1 MSEDEIRGRYSLQF
15 QRTRKQ
21 IGLFML
27 QLSQLHQAAAKKKQ
41 GEDES
46 CIVDVTD
53 SSDEVEDPIW
63 KRQSIY
69 KLYSF
74 IKDRNENKF
83 EPLLVSIGPYH
94 HGKKQLKAMEVHKRR
109 ALRHFI
115 KRSCLPFQVYKN
127 AMMVEVKE
135 LQESYDQLDE
145 EYLNN
150 PDQFIELM
158 MVDGCFILEFMDL
171 LSGAPKDYDSNDPV
185 FSYYGCII
193 HYNCI
198 MRDMLLLENQLP
210 YLVLEKLVFVSQLSD
225 RVAQNSVHAILSQ
238 MMMYAPDMDPG
249 RHMLDMYMKGLFKGP
264 RAPENEADR
273 IVHVSASQLHQAG
286 IQFNKVPSF
295 SSIGFDQNRAILNLP
310 HLDINDY
317 SISTFM
323 NLKAFELRGT
333 TNRDFNSYI
342 RLMDSLVK
350 SVEDVKLLDSKR
362 IIMNNLESDESVMKL
377 LKDLARDTV
386 VDKNCNSYVAQK
398 EMSKHYDDIM
408 KHWKNGLK
416 RRAIKWIS
424 NLQQTYFSNPWSII
438 SVVAASCLLVLTVL
452 QTIYTVKSFYQGRH

>member
-1 MSEDEIRGRYSLQF
+1 MSGSFENFDDPNSFSHRSGTSN
-15 QRTRKQ
+15 
-21 IGLFML
+21 
-27 QLSQLHQAAAKKKQ
+27 AAAKKKQ

-115 KRSCLPFQVYKN
+115 KRSGLPFQVYKN

-238 MMMYAPDMDPG
+238 MMMFGPDKGPG
-249 RHMLDMYMKGLFKGP
+249 RHMLDMYMKGLFQGSP
-264 RAPENEADR
+264 VPEKAEADR
-273 IVHVSASQLHQAG
+273 IVPVSASQLHQAG
-286 IQFNKVPSF
+286 IKFNKVSSF
-295 SSIGFDQNRAILNLP
+295 SNISFDPTQATLNLP
-310 HLDINDY
+310 HLDINEY

-333 TNRDFNSYI
+333 TTRDFNSYI
-342 RLMDSLVK
+342 QLMNSLVK
-350 SVEDVKLLDSKR
+350 SVDDVKLLGSQR

-377 LKDLARDTV
+377 VKDLARDTV
-386 VDKNCNSYVAQK
+386 VDRNGKSYVAQEK
-398 EMSKHYDDIM
+398 MTKHYDDIM
-408 KHWKNGLK
+408 KHWKNGVK
-416 RRAIKWIS
+416 RRAIEWIS
-424 NLQQTYFSNPWSII
+424 NLQATYFSNPWSII
-438 SVVAASCLLVLTVL
+438 SVVAAACLLVLTVL
-452 QTIYTVKSFYQGRH
+452 QTIYAVETFYQGRPGSKAS